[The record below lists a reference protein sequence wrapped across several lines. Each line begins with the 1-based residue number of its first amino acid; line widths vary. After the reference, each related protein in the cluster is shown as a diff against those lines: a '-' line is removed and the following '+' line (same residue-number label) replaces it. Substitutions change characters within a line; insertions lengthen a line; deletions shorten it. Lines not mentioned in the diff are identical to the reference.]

1 MTGWSALKFQWFK
14 DFQVWLF
21 IALYLLVFQAVL
33 IFSFKEQISET
44 SSFTEI
50 LTAMGMGL
58 RFDGAA
64 AAVLVVLLFFASI
77 TTTFINWGNTLHKLR
92 LKFLTFFIIALTLL
106 CGIDLVFFYEYGDQ
120 FNQMIFGLTDDDT
133 KAILITVWKEY
144 HPIRF
149 LLIVSLIAYLV
160 NRLAHKWL
168 IYTPNFISQKLNF
181 KFSQHNAARFLIALM
196 IFMSFFFVARGASLT
211 SQPLRQ
217 HHAFITKDMFLNK
230 TILTP
235 LAALRYAIV
244 KRIKTYGD
252 DGLDLLWP
260 EKDLQQAL
268 KLVSGKA
275 GTDIDNAIKHTVI
288 HENKKR
294 PKHIF
299 LILMESHSGWT
310 VWPKYREL
318 GFSPQLSALADK
330 GIYFKNFIPTGPGT
344 MSTLNVLFTGLPYSG
359 LSVNYETSA
368 LKPYPFSVA
377 ETFKRMG
384 YRTRFYYGGF
394 LGWQRVD
401 NMATAQ
407 GFDELHGGGTMSK
420 DGVTNE
426 WGIDDEHLFNFISD
440 DIDNQTPSFN
450 IILTTSNHPPYDLDL
465 DKIGFKN
472 HRLGKGIT
480 TTKEESLRT
489 LGHLWY
495 ADKELGKFVKRIE
508 TKLENPLFAI
518 TGDHTTHLQMQFKST
533 HNFEHLA
540 VPLVLYG
547 PKVLEK
553 NYATQKSG
561 SHLDILPTL
570 YSLAAAKNFEY
581 YAFGKNLLGT
591 NTDTPSIGT
600 GYYIANGV
608 LYIGKHAFPLYQGA
622 KGIANRQENNTY
634 HRANQAISW
643 YRVRKGKDIK
653 LPSAINK
660 KDVN

>member
-1 MTGWSALKFQWFK
+1 MTGWASLKFQWFK

-21 IALYLLVFQAVL
+21 LTLYLLVFQSVL
-33 IFSFKEQISET
+33 IFSFKEQINENSGF
-44 SSFTEI
+44 SDI
-50 LTAMGMGL
+50 LTAIGMGL
-58 RFDGAA
+58 RYDGAA
-64 AAVLVVLLFFASI
+64 AATLVVLFFLISI
-77 TTTFINWGNTLHKLR
+77 TTTFIPWGNTLHKIR
-92 LKFLTFFIIALTLL
+92 LKFLTFFIIALTVL

-133 KAILITVWKEY
+133 KAIFITVWKEY

-149 LLIVSLIAYLV
+149 LLLVSITAYLC
-160 NRLAHKWL
+160 NRFAHKWL
-168 IYTPNFISQKLNF
+168 SFTPTFITQKLNT
-181 KFSQHNAARFLIALM
+181 KYTQHSFARLLITFM
-196 IFMSFFFVARGASLT
+196 VFMSFIFVARGSSLT

-217 HHAFITKDMFLNK
+217 HHAFITQDMFLNK

-235 LAALRYAIV
+235 LAAMRYAII
-244 KRIKTYGD
+244 KRMKTYGD

-268 KLVSGKA
+268 KLVTGKT
-275 GTDIDNAIKHTVI
+275 GLDIDEAIKHRVI
-288 HENKKR
+288 EGNKKR

-299 LILMESHSGWT
+299 LVLMESHSGWT

-318 GFSPQLSALADK
+318 DFSPQLSALADK

-344 MSTLNVLFTGLPYSG
+344 MTTLNVLFTGLPYSG
-359 LSVNYETSA
+359 LAVNYEPSA

-407 GFDELHGGGTMSK
+407 GFDELHGAGTIANGN
-420 DGVTNE
+420 DPIRTNE

-440 DIDNQTPSFN
+440 DIDDDTPSFN

-465 DKIGFKN
+465 DKVGFKN
-472 HRLGKGIT
+472 HPLGKGIT
-480 TTKEESLRT
+480 TTKEESLKT

-508 TKLENPLFAI
+508 DKFENPLFAI
-518 TGDHTTHLQMQFKST
+518 TGDHTTHLKMQFDSS
-533 HNFEHLA
+533 HNFEHHA

-547 PKVLEK
+547 PKVLDE

-570 YSLAAAKNFEY
+570 YSLTAPKNFEY
-581 YAFGKNLLGT
+581 YAFGKNLLDKKT
-591 NTDTPSIGT
+591 NPPSIGT

-608 LYIGKHAFPLYQGA
+608 LYIGKHAFPLYPTA
-622 KGIANRQENNTY
+622 SGITDERAGDTY
-634 HRANQAISW
+634 LRANQTISW

-653 LPSAINK
+653 VLSGILK
-660 KDVN
+660 